1 MSLENIQL
9 LLPFM
14 APILGMLGAIILFLK
29 KSVKNK
35 KLKNVLEKAEEFTE
49 RIIPYI
55 KEAEK
60 LIHYTGEEK
69 KNYVMTRLN
78 QYAIENN
85 IKFNQEEVSNR
96 IEELVG
102 LTKEVNINCYQNE
115 SDKDVIE
122 KSTMNETIE
131 TQIKNIIDG
140 LAR

>member
-9 LLPFM
+9 LLPYM
-14 APILGMLGAIILFLK
+14 APILGMLGAIILFIK

-35 KLKNVLEKAEEFTE
+35 KLTNVLEMAEEFTE

-69 KNYVMTRLN
+69 KNYVMTKLN
-78 QYAIENN
+78 QYAIENK
-85 IKFNQEEVSNR
+85 IKFNQEEASKR

-102 LTKEVNINCYQNE
+102 LTKEVNINSCEINN
-115 SDKDVIE
+115 DKDVIK

-131 TQIKNIIDG
+131 KQIKNILDG